1 MIFYIFY
8 DIIYIENMKE
18 SDLMYNMTKKTLKE
32 IIFTNTPIDKVISTC
47 EGPGFIEVVGCAGGD
62 TMTYRI
68 YENGQVTER

>member
-1 MIFYIFY
+1 
-8 DIIYIENMKE
+8 MKE

-32 IIFTNTPIDKVISTC
+32 IIFTNTPIDRVISTH
-47 EGPGFIEVVGCAGGD
+47 EGNGFIDVVGCAGGD